1 MTATS
6 TERELQMK
14 ALAVLE
20 NHSLLSYNNSSREL
34 SMFHQAAAA
43 KCLSPIIRISSRD
56 SSSKLF
62 NKKVSSKSKKMI
74 MMTMKTKPTKTHH
87 TYFSSQI
94 TLSPTHHN
102 VDLRK
107 AHQGQPSVKVT
118 NKMTRKMKAW
128 AWVWATDKAQ
138 VTMKKMNQAL

>member
-20 NHSLLSYNNSSREL
+20 NHSLPSNNINSSREL
-34 SMFHQAAAA
+34 SMFHQAEAA
-43 KCLSPIIRISSRD
+43 KCLSPVIRISTRD
-56 SSSKLF
+56 LSSKLS
-62 NKKVSSKSKKMI
+62 NRKVCSKSKKMI
-74 MMTMKTKPTKTHH
+74 TMTMRTKPTKTHN
-87 TYFSSQI
+87 TYFSSSQI

-102 VDLRK
+102 EDLRK

-118 NKMTRKMKAW
+118 NKMTRRRKAW
-128 AWVWATDKAQ
+128 AWVWAIDKAQ
-138 VTMKKMNQAL
+138 ATM